1 MDRRTVLEA
10 VAIGGLGAA
19 LSTSASA
26 PESVSAQSSTARR
39 RRHFVSAGDGTRLFV
54 QDWGSGRSI
63 VLLSPWT
70 LNSDIWGTHIAAL
83 TAQGFRCIAPD
94 RRGQGRSDVPTSGYD
109 LDTLADDVASVIEQ
123 LDLQQ
128 VILVAYSLGASEA
141 VNYLARHGS
150 TRISQLVLC
159 APGTPF
165 LLKTEDNSDGV
176 PPSAAQAQFMAVA
189 HDFPKWIAD
198 NEAPFFTPDTI
209 PETRTWI
216 KSMMMSVP
224 LPVALATLIAPDLR
238 SAVSKITLPTLII
251 QGDKDASN
259 PLSLTG
265 MKTAGL
271 IPSSKLVVIEG
282 APHALVL
289 THRERFLSELLGFI
303 GT

>member
-1 MDRRTVLEA
+1 
-10 VAIGGLGAA
+10 
-19 LSTSASA
+19 
-26 PESVSAQSSTARR
+26 
-39 RRHFVSAGDGTRLFV
+39 V

-70 LNSDIWGTHIAAL
+70 LNSDIWGSHIAAL
-83 TAQGFRCIAPD
+83 TAQGFRCFAPD
-94 RRGQGRSDVPTSGYD
+94 RRGHGRSDVPASGYD
-109 LDTLADDVASVIEQ
+109 LDTLADDVAAVIEQ
-123 LDLQQ
+123 RDLRQ

-150 TRISQLVLC
+150 ERISRLVLC

-165 LLKTEDNSDGV
+165 LLKTESNPDGI
-176 PPSAAQAQFMAVA
+176 PASAAQAQVMAVA

-209 PETRTWI
+209 PETRSWI

-224 LPVALATLIAPDLR
+224 VPVALATLNAPDLR
-238 SAVSKITLPTLII
+238 AAVGNITLPTLII

-271 IPSSKLVVIEG
+271 IPGSRLVVIEG

-303 GT
+303 RHDSP